1 MILCLESQCRRHKK
15 KETVERS
22 ESGSTDPSHTQD
34 RLYLWYDHICQG
46 FGESEE
52 LSCAF
57 QLQSTVVLHIILDA
71 VVNIR
76 DLADVIT
83 PIFHAEISL
92 QLTPALQHQ
101 F

>member
-1 MILCLESQCRRHKK
+1 MCRRHKK
-15 KETVERS
+15 NETADSS
-22 ESGSTDPSHTQD
+22 ETDTTDPAHGQD
-34 RLYLWYDHICQG
+34 RPYLWYDHICQG

-57 QLQSTVVLHIILDA
+57 QLQCTVVLHIILDA
-71 VVNIR
+71 VIDIR

-83 PIFHAEISL
+83 PIFHAKISL